1 MPNDEPA
8 RLVALSFDASDPVA
22 LARFWAAALRWDVA
36 QHLSEPPPPQVDLVA
51 TDGTRFGIRF
61 VRAAGTKTFPNRLH
75 LDLTTTSH
83 ADQRDS
89 VELLLERGGRHI
101 DIGQGPDDH
110 HVVLAD
116 PEGNE
121 LCIIEPE
128 NNFLS
133 TCGRFG
139 SITCDGTREVGYFWS
154 AVLGWPLVWD
164 QDEETAIRA
173 PDLTGPMIT
182 WGGPPLGPKPD
193 RNRLYLAIAPAE
205 SVDLQSEIERLV
217 GLGARRD
224 EHGRGDVGWIELLDP
239 DGNEFRL
246 LTTP

>member
-1 MPNDEPA
+1 MPHDTTS
-8 RLVALSFDASDPVA
+8 RLVALCFDAIDPAA
-22 LARFWAAALRWDVA
+22 LARFWATALRWEVGPAPLDRGPA
-36 QHLSEPPPPQVDLVA
+36 NVDLVP
-51 TDGTRFGIRF
+51 TDGTRFSVRF
-61 VRAAGTKTFPNRLH
+61 LRATGAKTFPNRLH
-75 LDLTTTSH
+75 LDLTTSSPD
-83 ADQRDS
+83 DQNDT
-89 VELLLERGGRHI
+89 VELLIDHGGRHL
-101 DIGQGPDDH
+101 DIGQGPDDR

-139 SITCDGTREVGYFWS
+139 SITCDGTRDVGLFWS

-182 WGGPPLGPKPD
+182 WGGPPLGDKPG
-193 RNRLYLAIAPAE
+193 RNRLHLAIAPA
-205 SVDLQSEIERLV
+205 DGTPLQTELDRLLD
-217 GLGARRD
+217 LGATRGPD
-224 EHGRGDVGWIELLDP
+224 GRADVGWIELLDP

-246 LTTP
+246 LTQT

>member
-1 MPNDEPA
+1 MPHDTTS
-8 RLVALSFDASDPVA
+8 RLVALCFDAIDPAA
-22 LARFWAAALRWDVA
+22 LARFWATALRWEVGPAPLDRGPA
-36 QHLSEPPPPQVDLVA
+36 NVDLVP
-51 TDGTRFGIRF
+51 TDGTRFSVRF
-61 VRAAGTKTFPNRLH
+61 LRATGAKTFPNRLH
-75 LDLTTTSH
+75 LDLTTSSPD
-83 ADQRDS
+83 DQNDT
-89 VELLLERGGRHI
+89 VELLIDHGGRHL
-101 DIGQGPDDH
+101 DIGQGPDDR

-139 SITCDGTREVGYFWS
+139 SITCDGTRDVGLFWS

-182 WGGPPLGPKPD
+182 WGGPPLGDKPG
-193 RNRLYLAIAPAE
+193 RNRLHLAIAPADDV
-205 SVDLQSEIERLV
+205 SLQTELDRLLD
-217 GLGARRD
+217 LGATRGPD
-224 EHGRGDVGWIELLDP
+224 GRADVGWIELLDP

-246 LTTP
+246 LTQA

>member
-1 MPNDEPA
+1 MPHTSTS
-8 RLVALSFDASDPVA
+8 RLVALCFDASDPAA
-22 LARFWAAALRWDVA
+22 LARFWATALRWEVA
-36 QHLSEPPPPQVDLVA
+36 PTRPERGSAQVDLVP
-51 TDGTRFGIRF
+51 TDGTRFTVRF
-61 VRAAGTKTFPNRLH
+61 LRSTGAKTFPNRLH
-75 LDLTTTSH
+75 LDLTTSSP

-89 VELLLERGGRHI
+89 VDLLLEAGARHL
-101 DIGQGPDDH
+101 DIGQGPEDR

-139 SITCDGTREVGYFWS
+139 SITCDGTRDVGLFWS
-154 AVLGWPLVWD
+154 AVLGWTLVWD

-182 WGGPPLGPKPD
+182 WGGPPLGDKPD
-193 RNRLYLAIAPAE
+193 RNRLYLAIAPGDYSDQE
-205 SVDLQSEIERLV
+205 TELDRLQD
-217 GLGARRD
+217 LGATRSPD
-224 EHGRGDVGWIELLDP
+224 GRADVGWIELLDP

-246 LTTP
+246 LTGS